1 MTQEASHQKPDQQT
15 QLLGEILQSTQGAER
30 QLQKLN
36 RHKLI
41 TAYDSTSHLLFIQF
55 MKGAAFGLGSV
66 IGASVVVSLI
76 IFLLSQVAFLPII
89 GEWVKVIMEEIHK

>member
-1 MTQEASHQKPDQQT
+1 MTQEPQQPKQEQPSH
-15 QLLGEILQSTQGAER
+15 LLGEILKSAQGTER

-41 TAYDSTSHLLFIQF
+41 TAYDSTSHLLLIQF

-66 IGASVVVSLI
+66 IGATVFVSLI

-89 GEWVKVIMEEIHK
+89 GEWIKIILAEIHK